1 MSPPKRKLLPKV
13 KIKTQATLIGARL
26 TKKLMRMGTA
36 KLNQLSRI
44 KRVRN
49 LKTEITSMIENKPKF
64 MESDIV
70 ALLKKSLRN
79 QRTKKKDPLT
89 KTEYNSLRTHAINQM
104 KKKGYNPKRIM
115 HFANATTH

>member
-1 MSPPKRKLLPKV
+1 MRPPKRKLLPKV
-13 KIKTQATLIGARL
+13 KTKTRATLLGARL
-26 TKKLMRMGTA
+26 TKKLMKMGAA

-49 LKTEITSMIENKPKF
+49 LKTEFTRVIKNKPKF

-70 ALLKKSLRN
+70 ALLKKSLKN
-79 QRTKKKDPLT
+79 QKTKKKDPLT

-104 KKKGYNPKRIM
+104 KKKGYNPKRLM
-115 HFANATTH
+115 HFANATKY